1 MLRLHEQTQQLFNMH
16 RLADALGYDRPRTW
30 YLVHATLEAIGIGGG
45 APAYLIPAAYI
56 FYEKGGRYELLFTQ
70 AQLDAAA
77 QVRCAREAAA
87 GHSTGW

>member
-30 YLVHATLEAIGIGGG
+30 HLVHATLEAAGNGG
-45 APAYLIPAAYI
+45 AAPHYLIPAAYI

-77 QVRCAREAAA
+77 RVRHEREAA
-87 GHSTGW
+87 GRHSDG